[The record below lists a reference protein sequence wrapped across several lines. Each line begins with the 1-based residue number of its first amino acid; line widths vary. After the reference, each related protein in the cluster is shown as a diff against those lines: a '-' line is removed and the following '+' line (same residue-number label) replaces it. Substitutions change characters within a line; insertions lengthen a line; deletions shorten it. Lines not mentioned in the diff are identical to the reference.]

1 MPMCIGS
8 CGTALDLRVSSVEMN
23 VPLAWAIL
31 GASAALLLVASLVL
45 RTRLRPIVVDVVV
58 GLAGA
63 GVAVGGLLFLDEV
76 GVASWIVAPVF
87 LAIAAIVHVRALFA
101 GTGPFRT

>member
-101 GTGPFRT
+101 GAGPFRT

>member
-45 RTRLRPIVVDVVV
+45 RTRLRPIVVDAVV

-101 GTGPFRT
+101 GAGPFRT

>member
-8 CGTALDLRVSSVEMN
+8 RGTALDLRVSSVEMN

-31 GASAALLLVASLVL
+31 AASAALLLVASLVL

-101 GTGPFRT
+101 GAGPFRT